1 MKNGTKFEELTAEI
15 FEHLRKDKRFETVE
29 HDVFLEGKDGPRQ
42 IDVLLKGKVGP
53 LDILTIVEC
62 KDYNKNV
69 NVTAIDALHSKMQ
82 DVNAHKAV
90 LVARKG
96 FTKTAIKKAKRLGI
110 SLCTA
115 HSAASEK
122 WKFNL
127 EVPLVIIELSAEEF
141 TPSFE
146 FVAIEHQT
154 GIDFLNICGNPLC
167 KYIAEYWNNNE
178 IKCNDGITEHI
189 LVPDIP
195 KPAWT
200 TVPDG
205 RKIGVENLQVKM
217 FLKKTY
223 YLGYLN
229 NVESAKYLDFIEE
242 NKRHVVFDPNDLS
255 DYKIKM
261 APHRTFDDIPKI
273 KDALVITLKL
283 MQNPEAK
290 FKYAEPQHRAE
301 RR

>member
-15 FEHLRKDKRFETVE
+15 FEHLRKDQRFETVE
-29 HDVFLEGKDGPRQ
+29 HNVFLEGKDGTRQ

-53 LDILTIVEC
+53 IDILTIVEC
-62 KDYNKNV
+62 KDYNKYV

-96 FTKTAIKKAKRLGI
+96 FTKTAMKKAKRLGI

-127 EVPLVIIELSAEEF
+127 EVPLVIIELSAEKF
-141 TPSFE
+141 SPSFE
-146 FVAIEHQT
+146 FVAIENQT
-154 GIDFLNICGNPLC
+154 GIDFLNICGTPLF
-167 KYIAEYWNNNE
+167 KYIAEYWNNDE

-205 RKIGVENLQVKM
+205 RKIGVQNLQVKM
-217 FLKKTY
+217 F
-223 YLGYLN
+223 
-229 NVESAKYLDFIEE
+229 V
-242 NKRHVVFDPNDLS
+242 
-255 DYKIKM
+255 
-261 APHRTFDDIPKI
+261 
-273 KDALVITLKL
+273 
-283 MQNPEAK
+283 
-290 FKYAEPQHRAE
+290 
-301 RR
+301 

>member
-15 FEHLRKDKRFETVE
+15 FEHLRKDQRFETVE

-53 LDILTIVEC
+53 IDILTIVEC

-96 FTKTAIKKAKRLGI
+96 FTKTAIRKAKRLGI

-127 EVPLVIIELSAEEF
+127 EVPLVIIELSAEKY
-141 TPSFE
+141 TPSFY
-146 FVAIEHQT
+146 FVAIENQT
-154 GIDFLNICGNPLC
+154 GIDFLNICGTPLH
-167 KYIAEYWNNNE
+167 KFIAEYWNTNE
-178 IKCNDGITEHI
+178 IECKDGVTEHI

-195 KPAWT
+195 EPLWT
-200 TVPDG
+200 TVQDG
-205 RKIGVENLQVKM
+205 RRIGIQNLQVKM

-223 YLGYLN
+223 YLGYFN

-242 NKRHVVFDPNDLS
+242 NKRHVVFDPSDLS
-255 DYKIKM
+255 DYREKM
-261 APHRTFDDIPKI
+261 VPHSKFDDIPKI
-273 KDALVITLKL
+273 KDALVITVKL
-283 MQNPEAK
+283 MHNPAATFK
-290 FKYAEPQHRAE
+290 FAEPRHTAE

>member
-15 FEHLRKDKRFETVE
+15 FDHLRKDQRFETVD

-42 IDVLLKGKVGP
+42 IDVLLKGNVGP
-53 LDILTIVEC
+53 IDILTIVEC

-96 FTKTAIKKAKRLGI
+96 FTKTAIRKAKRLGI

-115 HSAASEK
+115 HSAACEK

-127 EVPLVIIELSAEEF
+127 EVPLVIVELSAEKY

-146 FVAIEHQT
+146 FVAIENQT
-154 GIDFLNICGNPLC
+154 GIDFMNICGTPLP
-167 KYIAEYWNNNE
+167 KIIAEYWNDSE
-178 IKCNDGITEHI
+178 IECKDGITEHI
-189 LVPDIP
+189 FLPNIP
-195 KPAWT
+195 KPLWT

-205 RKIGVENLQVKM
+205 REIGIENLQVKM
-217 FLKKTY
+217 YLKKTY
-223 YLGYLN
+223 YLGYFN
-229 NVESAKYLDFIEE
+229 KVESAKYIEFIEE
-242 NKRHVVFDPNDLS
+242 NKRHVIFDPNDLS
-255 DYKIKM
+255 DYREKM
-261 APHRTFDDIPKI
+261 APYSKFEDIPQI
-273 KDALVITLKL
+273 QDVHVITVKL
-283 MQNPEAK
+283 MHNPEAK
-290 FKYAEPQHRAE
+290 FKFAEPNAE
-301 RR
+301 PD